1 MSEGTEYPVLA
12 LKKGEDRR
20 LRAGHLW
27 IYSNEVDVER
37 TPLSDFQPGEAAAIC
52 DAAGQVLGLGYVN
65 PHSLICAR
73 LMQRGTARPIDRAFL
88 VHRLNVALA
97 LRERAF
103 GKPYYRL
110 IYGESD
116 GLPGLVLDRFG
127 DVLVGQIGT
136 AGMER
141 LKDDIAAAVEKVLRP
156 QALVWKN
163 DAGVRE
169 LEGLASEVTTAFGE
183 VSQPLLVEEAGQRFA
198 VDPLHGQKTGW
209 FYDQRANRGRL
220 DPWVRGARVL
230 DLFSYVGA
238 WGMRAA
244 ALGAEQ
250 VLCVDSAS
258 YAVESTIDNALR
270 NGLAGKV
277 SAQRGDVFEVLRS
290 LRAERQRFDVVI
302 LDPPAFIKRRKDHRE
317 GLLAY
322 RRLNEMAMQVLERD
336 GILVTCSCSHHLGRD
351 ELLAQVQQGA
361 RHLDRQAQ
369 MLVPLHQD
377 VDHPVHPAI
386 PETDYLKGY
395 VFRVLP
401 A

>member
-27 IYSNEVDVER
+27 VYSNEVDVES
-37 TPLSDFQPGEAAAIC
+37 TPLSEFTPGEAVAVC
-52 DAAGQVLGLGYVN
+52 DASGQAIGLGYVN
-65 PHSLICAR
+65 PNSLICAR
-73 LMQRGTARPIDRAFL
+73 LLQRGTARPLDRSLL

-97 LRERAF
+97 MRERAF
-103 GKPYYRL
+103 ESPYYRL
-110 IYGESD
+110 VFGESD
-116 GLPGLVLDRFG
+116 ALPGLVLDRFG
-127 DVLVGQIGT
+127 DVVVGQIGT

-141 LKDDIAAAVEKVLRP
+141 MKDDIAAAVDKVLRP
-156 QALVWKN
+156 QALLWKN
-163 DAGVRE
+163 DSGIRE
-169 LEGLASEVTTAFGE
+169 MEGLPSEVVTAFGD
-183 VSQPLLVEEAGQRFA
+183 VPRPLLVEEAGQTFA
-198 VDPLHGQKTGW
+198 VDPIHGQKTGW
-209 FYDQRANRGRL
+209 FYDQRANRSRL
-220 DPWVRGARVL
+220 HPWVRGARVL

-244 ALGAEQ
+244 ALGADQ

-277 SAQRGDVFEVLRS
+277 SAERGDAFEVLRT
-290 LRAERQRFDVVI
+290 LRAGRQRFDVVI
-302 LDPPAFIKRRKDHRE
+302 LDPPAFIKRRKDHKE

-351 ELLAQVQQGA
+351 ELLNAVQLGA

-377 VDHPVHPAI
+377 IDHPVHPAI
-386 PETDYLKGY
+386 PETDYIKGY
-395 VFRVLP
+395 IFRVLP

>member
-1 MSEGTEYPVLA
+1 MSEGIEYPVLS

-27 IYSNEVDVER
+27 VYSNEVDVER
-37 TPLSDFQPGEAAAIC
+37 TPLTDFQPGEAAAIC
-52 DAAGQVLGLGYVN
+52 DSTGQVVGLGFVHPN
-65 PHSLICAR
+65 SLICAR
-73 LMQRGTARPIDRAFL
+73 LLQRGAARPLDRSL
-88 VHRLNVALA
+88 LIHRLNVALA

-103 GKPYYRL
+103 ERPFYRL
-110 IYGESD
+110 VYGESD
-116 GLPGLVLDRFG
+116 GVPGLVLDRFG
-127 DVLVGQIGT
+127 DVVVGQIAT

-141 LKDDIAAAVEKVLRP
+141 LKDEIVAAVEKVLRP
-156 QALVWKN
+156 QALLWKN
-163 DAGVRE
+163 DGGSRE
-169 LEGLASEVTTAFGE
+169 MEGLPKEVVTAFGE
-183 VSQPLLVEEAGQRFA
+183 VPQPMMVEEAGQTFA
-198 VDPLHGQKTGW
+198 VDPVHGQKTGW

-277 SAQRGDVFEVLRS
+277 SAERGDVFEVLRT
-290 LRAERQRFDVVI
+290 LRAARQRFDVVI
-302 LDPPAFIKRRKDHRE
+302 LDPPAFIKRRKDHKE

-351 ELLAQVQQGA
+351 ELLNAVQQGA

-369 MLVPLHQD
+369 MLVSLHQD

-386 PETDYLKGY
+386 PETDYIKGY
-395 VFRVLP
+395 IFRVLP